1 MEKGYHKGQDLTMSE
16 LGLSLEELAG
26 QPLEL
31 FAREGAK
38 LLLMVGMEEEVT
50 AALMRRPYE
59 RSQGKVVGYRN
70 GHRNRQV
77 SCGAGVIEVPVPR
90 VSDTEE
96 TFRSQLLGA
105 WQRRSK
111 LLEETIPL
119 LYVEGLSTRD
129 FKRAL
134 KPLWGESGLSRPSVS
149 RANKALKEAFN
160 NWRRRDLSLEDI
172 IYLFLDGIY
181 LGVRGRSRDKEAVLV
196 AHGITR
202 EGKRVV
208 LHLSLGGRESTESWK
223 GVLNDLVER
232 GLNEPLLLVTDGNPG
247 LLKAIK
253 DIWPKIARQ
262 RCAIHRIRN
271 VLARVPKKRQ
281 DEVRKAVH
289 RIFYAACLDDA
300 RDEAREFLSR
310 YSREFPTAC
319 EVLAKHLEEC
329 LTFYRFPE
337 RHWKHIRTS
346 NVIERSFKEVKR
358 RTRVVGRFPNE
369 TSALVLVFSLLEEER
384 MKWQKVGMRAED
396 IAWIEEASKALE
408 QEPIRLEFLEEMLVA

>member
-1 MEKGYHKGQDLTMSE
+1 MEKGYHKGQELTMSE

-26 QPLEL
+26 QPVEL

-38 LLLMVGMEEEVT
+38 LLLTVALEEEVT
-50 AALMRRPYE
+50 TALMRRPYE

-70 GHRNRQV
+70 GHRDRQV
-77 SCGAGVIEVPVPR
+77 SCGAGIIEIPVPR

-96 TFRSQLLGA
+96 TFRSQLLEA
-105 WQRRSK
+105 WQRRSN

-134 KPLWGESGLSRPSVS
+134 KPLWGKSGLSRSSVS

-160 NWRRRDLSLEDI
+160 NWRRRDLSIEEI

-202 EGKRVV
+202 EGKRIV

-253 DIWPKIARQ
+253 DIWPKVALQ
-262 RCAIHRIRN
+262 RCAVHRIRN
-271 VLARVPKKRQ
+271 VLARVPKKKQ

-300 RDEAREFLSR
+300 RDEARQFVSR

-369 TSALVLVFSLLEEER
+369 TSALVMVFSLLEEER
-384 MKWQKVGMRAED
+384 MKWQKVRMRAED
-396 IAWIEEASKALE
+396 IAWIEEASRALE
-408 QEPIRLEFLEEMLVA
+408 QEPIRLEFLEEALVA